1 MSTMCKSA
9 IYNVAEFYELFSLDE
24 ITNKVR
30 VYSREW
36 VALHVTRAC
45 RTCAAVLHAGE
56 GHAGAYHRC
65 HPGRLEPVKI
75 SLDRKEM

>member
-24 ITNKVR
+24 ITNKGR

-36 VALHVTRAC
+36 VALHVIKC
-45 RTCAAVLHAGE
+45 CKDYEGQGE
-56 GHAGAYHRC
+56 LEG
-65 HPGRLEPVKI
+65 GRNWLEKLKSKFRSIHNLMKKAPFF
-75 SLDRKEM
+75 